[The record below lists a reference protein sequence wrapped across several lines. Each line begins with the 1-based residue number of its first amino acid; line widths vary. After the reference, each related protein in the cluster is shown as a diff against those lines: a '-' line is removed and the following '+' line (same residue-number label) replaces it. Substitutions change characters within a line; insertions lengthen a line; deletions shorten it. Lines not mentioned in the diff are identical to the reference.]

1 MAASLPRRCTALL
14 ALLAAAFAVLLTAPA
29 APAAAFAVLLTA
41 PAAPAAADPE
51 GGTKKL
57 RTALET
63 AAKGYDSAK
72 TKLANSKT
80 RQKQLTEALKQA
92 ETNATALAGQV
103 GAVAGRVYQMGRIS
117 AVTLLLDSNSPDGF
131 VERVQS
137 LDALAQ
143 MDSSTLAGYRRE
155 IETAQRAKTALAA
168 EIQEQQRQVNV
179 MAKKKREAEL
189 ALAEVGGG
197 AAGGFVD
204 ANSPAAEPAPR
215 NSDGSWPRESCTVKD
230 PTSNGCIT
238 PRTLHAYQE
247 AQAAGFKRYT
257 VCFSERASGE
267 HPKGRACDNSA
278 AAGGFENSA
287 ASGGDK
293 AYGDRLAAFYVKN
306 ADRLGVMYVI
316 WYRQI
321 WMPST
326 GWRAYSASGGP
337 AAVHTNH
344 VHLSVL

>member
-14 ALLAAAFAVLLTAPA
+14 ALLATAFAMVLA
-29 APAAAFAVLLTA
+29 APAS
-41 PAAPAAADPE
+41 PAAADPE

-57 RTALET
+57 RTALEA

-72 TKLANSKT
+72 TKLANSQT
-80 RQKQLTEALKQA
+80 RQKQLTEALKLA
-92 ETNATALAGQV
+92 EVNATALTTQV
-103 GAVAGRVYQMGRIS
+103 NAVAGRVYQLGRIS
-117 AVTLLLDSNSPDGF
+117 TISLLLNSASPNSF

-143 MDSSTLAGYRRE
+143 MDSGTLAGYRRE
-155 IETAQRAKTALAA
+155 IDTAQRAKTALAA
-168 EIQEQQRQVNV
+168 EINEQQRQVNV

-204 ANSPAAEPAPR
+204 ANSAAAKPAPR
-215 NSDGSWPRESCTVKD
+215 NSDGSWPKESCTVND
-230 PTSNGCIT
+230 PTSGGCIT

-267 HPKGRACDNSA
+267 HPKGRACDHSA

-287 ASGGDK
+287 ATGGDK
-293 AYGDRLAAFYVKN
+293 SYGDRLAAFYVKN
-306 ADRLGVMYVI
+306 ADELGVMYVI
-316 WYRQI
+316 WYREI

-326 GWRAYSASGGP
+326 GWRAYSAGGGP

-344 VHLSVL
+344 VHLSML